1 MIKKNLLPLGLLIFS
16 LFSSATAEE
25 YIHVSELRNENITH
39 WNTQYETIR
48 GETIS
53 VDVDILI
60 PDVELFPMIE
70 AEYADPSALLPK
82 TKSGE
87 PNEIDEDNAYANK
100 KGSFIL
106 QYPYSKKY
114 AKWLQEARN
123 KGIDLTEGNPIS
135 IVYQIGQYDLDVPY
149 ASLNPYTPNDLL
161 FMVQDTL
168 EHYFS
173 DRDFGITPSRLEV
186 QVCHDDYLKNEKTG
200 IWERVNYEDKYAL
213 DMQLW
218 FNQQIQGVPII
229 AWGYE
234 GFFNW
239 GGDMKKGE
247 GQGSLGGYAFINPLS
262 HIGRKDYSWRVLLKL
277 LQVRDILQQD
287 VPLAPVSKV
296 IQTAEEYIRDGK
308 LRSVDSFRLGYTV
321 WLNNNGCMT
330 LFPTWAIEGLV
341 FEDSESE
348 FEYPPEWSDRY
359 ALEYQYLFINAQT
372 GEIIDPQNK
381 TADRAYRPPKLITWK
396 ETGGT

>member
-1 MIKKNLLPLGLLIFS
+1 MIPTS
-16 LFSSATAEE
+16 LAER
-25 YIHVSELRNENITH
+25 YIHVNELVNENLTH
-39 WNTQYETIR
+39 WDAQCKTIR
-48 GETIS
+48 GEIIPI
-53 VDVDILI
+53 DVDILI
-60 PDVELFPMIE
+60 PDVELFPVIE

-87 PNEIDEDNAYANK
+87 PNEIDEDYAYANK
-100 KGSFIL
+100 KGSFVL

-161 FMVQDTL
+161 FMVEDTL

-186 QVCHDDYLKNEKTG
+186 QVCHDDYLKNEETG

-234 GFFNW
+234 GFLNW

-262 HIGRKDYSWRVLLKL
+262 HIGRKDYSWRILLKL
-277 LQVRDILQQD
+277 LQVRDIVQQD

-321 WLNNNGCMT
+321 WLNNNGSMT

-341 FEDSESE
+341 FENSETE

-372 GEIIDPQNK
+372 GEIIDPLNK
-381 TADRAYRPPKLITWK
+381 TADRAYHPPKLITWK
-396 ETGGT
+396 EIGGT